1 MPSFAWERASSRQ
14 TSMPSMKITF
24 PDGTEDYAV
33 LQRYNPIPQGR
44 DELEEDID
52 QCIFDGYLL
61 NEKDVYVTMA
71 GCPNSDS
78 FEVNN
83 SVLQICESIFFM
95 KDTYLISATSYL
107 M

>member
-1 MPSFAWERASSRQ
+1 
-14 TSMPSMKITF
+14 MKITF

-61 NEKDVYVTMA
+61 NENDVYVVMA

-78 FEVNN
+78 FEVKRKFFVNF
-83 SVLQICESIFFM
+83 VCENKNI
-95 KDTYLISATSYL
+95 
-107 M
+107 